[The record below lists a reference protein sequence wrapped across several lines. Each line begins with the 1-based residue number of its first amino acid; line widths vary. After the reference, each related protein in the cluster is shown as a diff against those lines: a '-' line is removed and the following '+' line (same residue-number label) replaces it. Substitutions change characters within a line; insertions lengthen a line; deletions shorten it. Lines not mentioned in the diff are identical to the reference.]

1 MFFSSFI
8 EKHEMEDHRNSFK
21 PTQIYLLFLFI
32 FFKQFSFVPLHGLY
46 HTQFLFTFAQFLF
59 SNSSPNSLIQKEPQF
74 NQAATEI
81 SKSTTDR
88 IPIIYNGS
96 VQFPASSLVVAE
108 IAFLSKTSPNVSAY
122 AISVTLGGTI
132 SAPLPEMDLLSDV
145 IGRQQYRG
153 RAYLSLLYLQST
165 CSRESAGLFAHTR
178 TRLSL
183 VCIENDTRYRN
194 TEGGN
199 HR

>member
-1 MFFSSFI
+1 M
-8 EKHEMEDHRNSFK
+8 
-21 PTQIYLLFLFI
+21 
-32 FFKQFSFVPLHGLY
+32 
-46 HTQFLFTFAQFLF
+46 
-59 SNSSPNSLIQKEPQF
+59 
-74 NQAATEI
+74 
-81 SKSTTDR
+81 
-88 IPIIYNGS
+88 
-96 VQFPASSLVVAE
+96 VAE

-153 RAYLSLLYLQST
+153 RAYLSLLYLQSI

-194 TEGGN
+194 TEGGS
-199 HR
+199 HRWIISTRLARSGQIVDELRKECMNARCLRFCARETSKKILRECYLSDCYCLINRLWIIRRLW